1 MAGQPARP
9 AVPLSR
15 HQDPLS
21 HTLCQVTFAAA
32 KYAHEKGWDA
42 KVAKAGANAAKLAAV
57 GLLAGGKALVK
68 EATKPTPAAG

>member
-1 MAGQPARP
+1 
-9 AVPLSR
+9 
-15 HQDPLS
+15 
-21 HTLCQVTFAAA
+21 LCQVTFAAA